1 MTLHDE
7 LINDP
12 LDIGYAELSDTLCA
26 DSLNAQNRVVVGSVS
41 RPDFVIWAALGPRS
55 VIEDTALN
63 TQSPFRSSAL
73 ALRDFVSG
81 NSDSLDLSNA
91 NVRALLGAWTT
102 SGLIT
107 QAQEDALIT
116 LATKTI
122 SRAEELGLGFVHASQ
137 VRDAR

>member
-12 LDIGYAELSDTLCA
+12 LDIGYAELTDTLCA
-26 DSLNAQNRVVVGSVS
+26 DSLNAKNRVVVGSVS
-41 RPDFVIWAALGPRS
+41 RSDFNVWAAAGPRAT
-55 VIEDTALN
+55 IEDVAT
-63 TQSPFRSSAL
+63 TVGPFRASAL
-73 ALRDFVSG
+73 SLRDFLNGS
-81 NSDSLDLSNA
+81 SDSLDLSNA
-91 NVRALLGAWTT
+91 RIRGLLVAWKNNN
-102 SGLIT
+102 LIT
-107 QAQEDALIT
+107 QDEHDDLIE